1 MPLSLYLDDCA
12 DDDTLIAL
20 LRRSGHDV
28 TTPRLAGTVGAS
40 DRQHLEFA
48 ARNRQT
54 LLTKDP
60 ADFLELHSDWQA
72 AHLMHSGILLI
83 YEQKEAS
90 KNMSRAQIVSA
101 IDSLVAAAVPIEY
114 QVHILNHWRR

>member
-40 DRQHLEFA
+40 DREHLDYA

-60 ADFLELHSDWQA
+60 ADFLELNADWQT
-72 AHLMHSGILLI
+72 AHRPHSGILLV
-83 YEQKEAS
+83 YEEKEVS
-90 KNMSRAQIVSA
+90 KNMSRAQIVAA
-101 IDSLVAAAVPIEY
+101 IDSLVDAAVPIEN
-114 QVHILNHWRR
+114 QLHILNHWR

>member
-20 LRRSGHDV
+20 LRRSGHEV
-28 TTPRLAGTVGAS
+28 NTPRLAETAGFS
-40 DRQHLEFA
+40 DIEHLDYA

-60 ADFLELHSDWQA
+60 TDFLELHTDWQA
-72 AHLMHSGILLI
+72 ARRQHSGIVLV
-83 YEQKEAS
+83 YEEREVS
-90 KNMSRAQIVSA
+90 KNMSRPEIVAA
-101 IDSLVAAAVPIEY
+101 IDSLVAADTPIEN
-114 QVHILNHWRR
+114 QVHVLNHWR

>member
-40 DRQHLEFA
+40 DREHLDYA

-60 ADFLELHSDWQA
+60 ADFLELHADWQV
-72 AHLMHSGILLI
+72 AHRPHSGILLV
-83 YEQKEAS
+83 YEEKEVS
-90 KNMSRAQIVSA
+90 KNMSRAQIVIA
-101 IDSLVAAAVPIEY
+101 IDHLLASSLAIANEI
-114 QVHILNHWRR
+114 HTLNHWR

>member
-20 LRRSGHDV
+20 LRRSGHEV
-28 TTPRLAGTVGAS
+28 NSARLAVTVGAS
-40 DRQHLEFA
+40 DIDHLDYA

-60 ADFLELHSDWQA
+60 TDFLELHADWQA
-72 AHLMHSGILLI
+72 AQRRHSGILLV
-83 YEQKEAS
+83 YEEREVS
-90 KNMSRAQIVSA
+90 KNMSRRQIVAA
-101 IDSLVAAAVPIEY
+101 IDSLVAANIPIEN
-114 QVHILNHWRR
+114 QVHVLNHWR